1 MSVKGSRSYCLP
13 CYFRRI
19 ICTDMQTISEIVAP
33 VTALFL
39 TLLALWIFCRITR
52 AAYNKLYG
60 FLYKIA
66 PEGSF
71 LRRCAGIALW
81 IAMVGVFAWFMRDEL
96 KINNKQLFAFLS
108 IWSLAIVIFAVLVK
122 VLPDGIFKRVCGWI
136 FLAVAFEPLL
146 WLCFRLLG
154 KRRTRQQSYL
164 ASRFPRYSR
173 CGRGRRGGGFQKRRA
188 EKTVEVRNDPS
199 IKKFIN
205 PDKSHCGFC
214 RVPFMTLSFYQSSSI
229 SRKEVF
235 MKDYMHGKPHIFLL
249 FDVRFVSTK
258 PQRRLRHLL
267 PFASLQ
273 QTAHRFFVKSAPLLE
288 VKRYFVRQTLIAHV
302 RHPLFPQR
310 SRFRTAFA
318 TQNHPMNAI
327 KG

>member
-1 MSVKGSRSYCLP
+1 MSPQRHILPKKHGKALSVKGSRSYCLP

-136 FLAVAFEPLL
+136 FLAVAFGPPL
-146 WLCFRLLG
+146 WLCFRFLREG
-154 KRRTRQQSYL
+154 
-164 ASRFPRYSR
+164 
-173 CGRGRRGGGFQKRRA
+173 GRGNNGIWRHVSRGIRCAGAAGTAAASAKKKGKSRRSKKR
-188 EKTVEVRNDPS
+188 TVDRG
-199 IKKFIN
+199 N
-205 PDKSHCGFC
+205 P
-214 RVPFMTLSFYQSSSI
+214 
-229 SRKEVF
+229 
-235 MKDYMHGKPHIFLL
+235 
-249 FDVRFVSTK
+249 
-258 PQRRLRHLL
+258 
-267 PFASLQ
+267 
-273 QTAHRFFVKSAPLLE
+273 
-288 VKRYFVRQTLIAHV
+288 
-302 RHPLFPQR
+302 
-310 SRFRTAFA
+310 
-318 TQNHPMNAI
+318 
-327 KG
+327 